1 MILKNNFKFQAE
13 LAAEVPYADLYT
25 DPQYKTRVD
34 KKIKEMKRV
43 ARNCKFVHQKK
54 YRKELT
60 RLKEQYSADGRSA
73 ELFEL
78 IGNFFSHTIPN
89 QIQTW
94 NNSYSNIKKR
104 RNFKMQLFT
113 QKDAKTPQDM
123 FALSK
128 YWKVNCKI
136 NFSALFLV
144 AEYEEG
150 DPDTDDESDEKEV
163 TFSIKP

>member
-1 MILKNNFKFQAE
+1 MKQFLFKYQKE
-13 LAAEVPYADLYT
+13 
-25 DPQYKTRVD
+25 
-34 KKIKEMKRV
+34 KKLQN
-43 ARNCKFVHQKK
+43 ATVH
-54 YRKELT
+54 T
-60 RLKEQYSADGRSA
+60 
-73 ELFEL
+73 
-78 IGNFFSHTIPN
+78 
-89 QIQTW
+89 
-94 NNSYSNIKKR
+94 
-104 RNFKMQLFT
+104 
-113 QKDAKTPQDM
+113 KTPQDM

>member
-1 MILKNNFKFQAE
+1 MILKYKNNFIFQAE

-43 ARNCKFVHQKK
+43 AKNCKFVHQKK

-78 IGNFFSHTIPN
+78 IGNFFSQKILN
-89 QIQTW
+89 QIQT
-94 NNSYSNIKKR
+94 
-104 RNFKMQLFT
+104 
-113 QKDAKTPQDM
+113 
-123 FALSK
+123 
-128 YWKVNCKI
+128 
-136 NFSALFLV
+136 
-144 AEYEEG
+144 
-150 DPDTDDESDEKEV
+150 
-163 TFSIKP
+163 